1 MSKTVDEFIMAPN
14 AVNRP
19 LWMSNPHLATVA
31 QLKGFTAA
39 FGNIVGGRFYRDV
52 LVPLFKGR
60 MPDADIVRYGVA
72 LASIMA
78 VSMFAQGLRD
88 QIRYGDDSDESP
100 FSKLDGK
107 EKLTESILRTGILGT
122 STMGIEAL
130 NAEKYGSNFLEA
142 IAGPVISQGTSIL
155 QSTYGYL
162 INDKPRELAKEI
174 ANLVPILR
182 NIPLVRDTKKDFVD
196 STEELLE
203 DIRDKVVD

>member
-1 MSKTVDEFIMAPN
+1 MEDVVQGWANGLYQGQGDPELIRKVMSKTVDEFIMSPN

-39 FGNIVGGRFYRDV
+39 FGNIVGARLYRDV

-107 EKLTESILRTGILGT
+107 EKL
-122 STMGIEAL
+122 
-130 NAEKYGSNFLEA
+130 AE
-142 IAGPVISQGTSIL
+142 
-155 QSTYGYL
+155 
-162 INDKPRELAKEI
+162 
-174 ANLVPILR
+174 
-182 NIPLVRDTKKDFVD
+182 
-196 STEELLE
+196 
-203 DIRDKVVD
+203 